1 MSHWLPCRVPWEYN
15 LPHLYLALGVQP
27 PCLYRACLLPP
38 CHFILPPLLYLCHAC
53 FKPYVGSTGGGCK
66 GALRGYPF
74 MITYIILLDTINMFP
89 LPKNIIL
96 LLTVL
101 HTHQEYTWSCSVLS
115 ENKEKPQPLNWRGR
129 NQTGISLWL
138 LNQLFASISM
148 SRVISQGPTFMWR
161 HLRGQ

>member
-1 MSHWLPCRVPWEYN
+1 MLIIHSTYRAFAHWRMVRWRTYSRGPRQCDGVSHWLPCQVPWEYN
-15 LPHLYLALGVQP
+15 LPHLYLTPGVLP

-38 CHFILPPLLYLCHAC
+38 CRFILPPLLYSCHAC
-53 FKPYVGSTGGGCK
+53 FEPYVGSTGGGCK

-89 LPKNIIL
+89 LPKDIIL

-115 ENKEKPQPLNWRGR
+115 ENKEKPQPLK
-129 NQTGISLWL
+129 
-138 LNQLFASISM
+138 
-148 SRVISQGPTFMWR
+148 
-161 HLRGQ
+161 